1 MKPEH
6 KAGVYVFFSQV
17 IARKIDGIK
26 CISIYED
33 LEQVVDS
40 RRFKARSAKQTPYV
54 TREDQ
59 HKNTSYLQEYLVS
72 SDCIISINNCH
83 FILIGRLTNFH
94 WKPLNSRLSSCDD
107 DIAEPLYIWHTFL
120 LIFLSLILY
129 IVLHT

>member
-1 MKPEH
+1 MGKPEH

-40 RRFKARSAKQTPYV
+40 RRFKSRSAKHTPYI

-59 HKNTSYLQEYLVS
+59 DKKTSFFKEYLVS
-72 SDCIISINNCH
+72 SVCIISV
-83 FILIGRLTNFH
+83 R
-94 WKPLNSRLSSCDD
+94 
-107 DIAEPLYIWHTFL
+107 
-120 LIFLSLILY
+120 
-129 IVLHT
+129 